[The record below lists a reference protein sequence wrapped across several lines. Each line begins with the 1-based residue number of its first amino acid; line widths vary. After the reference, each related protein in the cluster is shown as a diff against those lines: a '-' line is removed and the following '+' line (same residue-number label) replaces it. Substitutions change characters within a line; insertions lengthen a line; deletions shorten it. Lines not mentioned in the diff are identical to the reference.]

1 MLLLKRSHEQ
11 SLGKGTRVCVGGG
24 RSSLVGSNPKVRKE
38 NRQNRF
44 EFQIAGIM
52 WTELQPYVTGRG
64 KSSESR

>member
-1 MLLLKRSHEQ
+1 MSRA
-11 SLGKGTRVCVGGG
+11 LGKEHVCVCVGG